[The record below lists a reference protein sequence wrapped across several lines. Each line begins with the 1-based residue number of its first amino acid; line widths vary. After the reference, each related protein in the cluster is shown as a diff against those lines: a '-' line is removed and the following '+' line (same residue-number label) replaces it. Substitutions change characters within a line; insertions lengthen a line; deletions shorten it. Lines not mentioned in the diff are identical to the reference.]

1 MRSRFANSGTIDQ
14 NIRGAH
20 TYAMD
25 IPTYRKEKGLS
36 QAAFAALLTETG
48 TPATQGLV
56 SQWEK
61 GTTAIK
67 AERAIQIDLATGGAV
82 SRFELLPA
90 VFGPKPAQ
98 DAPRAVIGLL
108 VDSRMSKRALR
119 AKFGFKTDA
128 PLAKLLKLP
137 IEQVE
142 AWPEERDVPALPQVM
157 KLLGGQEQAPAVAA
171 PEDPD
176 AGRIDLDFHAA

>member
-1 MRSRFANSGTIDQ
+1 
-14 NIRGAH
+14 
-20 TYAMD
+20 MD

-90 VFGPKPAQ
+90 VFGPVPVQTDRQAIS
-98 DAPRAVIGLL
+98 AE

-137 IEQVE
+137 VEQVK
-142 AWPEERDVPALPQVM
+142 AWPEEQSVPALPQVM
-157 KLLGGQEQAPAVAA
+157 RLLGVQETPPTAQDVPH
-171 PEDPD
+171 DPD
-176 AGRIDLDFHAA
+176 ADRIINVEAA

>member
-1 MRSRFANSGTIDQ
+1 
-14 NIRGAH
+14 
-20 TYAMD
+20 MD

-90 VFGPKPAQ
+90 VFGPMPVQTDRQAISAK
-98 DAPRAVIGLL
+98 

-119 AKFGFKTDA
+119 ATFGFKTDA
-128 PLAKLLKLP
+128 PLAKLLQLP
-137 IEQVE
+137 VEQVE
-142 AWPEERDVPALPQVM
+142 AWPEEQGVPALPQVL
-157 KLLGGQEQAPAVAA
+157 KLLGVQEQAPPAA
-171 PEDPD
+171 SAPDDPD
-176 AGRIDLDFHAA
+176 ADRIDLGVHAA

>member
-1 MRSRFANSGTIDQ
+1 
-14 NIRGAH
+14 
-20 TYAMD
+20 MD

-90 VFGPKPAQ
+90 VFGPMPVQTDRQAIS
-98 DAPRAVIGLL
+98 AE

-128 PLAKLLKLP
+128 PLAKLLRLP
-137 IEQVE
+137 LEQVE
-142 AWPEERDVPALPQVM
+142 AWSEEQGVPALPQVLR
-157 KLLGGQEQAPAVAA
+157 LLGVQEEQPAAEAA
-171 PEDPD
+171 PSDPD
-176 AGRIDLDFHAA
+176 ADRIINVEAA

>member
-1 MRSRFANSGTIDQ
+1 
-14 NIRGAH
+14 
-20 TYAMD
+20 MD

-90 VFGPKPAQ
+90 VFGPMPVQTDRQAIS
-98 DAPRAVIGLL
+98 AE

-137 IEQVE
+137 VEQVE
-142 AWPEERDVPALPQVM
+142 AWPEEQSVPALPQVM
-157 KLLGGQEQAPAVAA
+157 RLLGVQEQQPVAQEG
-171 PEDPD
+171 PTDPD
-176 AGRIDLDFHAA
+176 ADRIINVEAA

>member
-1 MRSRFANSGTIDQ
+1 
-14 NIRGAH
+14 
-20 TYAMD
+20 MD

-90 VFGPKPAQ
+90 VFGPMPVQTDRQAIS
-98 DAPRAVIGLL
+98 AE

-137 IEQVE
+137 VEQVE
-142 AWPEERDVPALPQVM
+142 AWPEEQSVPALPQVM
-157 KLLGGQEQAPAVAA
+157 QLLGVQEVQVADAA
-171 PEDPD
+171 PQDPD
-176 AGRIDLDFHAA
+176 ADRIVTVEAA

>member
-1 MRSRFANSGTIDQ
+1 
-14 NIRGAH
+14 
-20 TYAMD
+20 MD
-25 IPTYRKEKGLS
+25 ILTYRKEKGLS
-36 QAAFAALLTETG
+36 QAAFAALLTATG

-90 VFGPKPAQ
+90 VFGPMPVQ
-98 DAPRAVIGLL
+98 TDRQAVAAL

-119 AKFGFKTDA
+119 ARLGLGSDA
-128 PLAKLLKLP
+128 HLATVLKLP
-137 IEQVE
+137 LAEVA
-142 AWPEERDVPALPQVM
+142 AWPEEQGVPAVPQVLQ
-157 KLLGGQEQAPAVAA
+157 LLGVQGQPPSAASAPADTDADRIISLDAA
-171 PEDPD
+171 
-176 AGRIDLDFHAA
+176 

>member
-1 MRSRFANSGTIDQ
+1 
-14 NIRGAH
+14 
-20 TYAMD
+20 MD
-25 IPTYRKEKGLS
+25 IPSYRKEKGLS

-67 AERAIQIDLATGGAV
+67 AERAIQIDLATQGAV

-90 VFGPKPAQ
+90 VFGPMPVQAERQ
-98 DAPRAVIGLL
+98 AIAAE
-108 VDSRMSKRALR
+108 VDNRMSKRALR

-128 PLAKLLKLP
+128 HLAKVLKLP
-137 IEQVE
+137 AAEVE
-142 AWPEERDVPALPQVM
+142 AWPEEQSVPALPQVLQ
-157 KLLGGQEQAPAVAA
+157 LLGVQEVPTAQAA
-171 PEDPD
+171 PQDPD
-176 AGRIDLDFHAA
+176 ADRIITVEAA